1 MSKIGRFEDLIAW
14 QKSKALT
21 KIIYEITR
29 KPEFVRDFA
38 LASQIQ
44 RAAVSIMSNV
54 AEGFER
60 GGPAEFHRFLF
71 MAKGSCAEVRSL
83 LYVAYDI
90 GYLQKQ
96 EFERGFSQAD
106 EVAKIIGGLRVVIE
120 KRKK

>member
-1 MSKIGRFEDLIAW
+1 MSKIEKLEDLIAW
-14 QKSKALT
+14 QKSRILV

-29 KPEFVRDFA
+29 QPGFIKDFS

-44 RAAVSIMSNV
+44 RAAVSIMSNL

-60 GGPAEFHRFLF
+60 GSPAEFHRFLF

-96 EFERGFSQAD
+96 EFERVFSQAD
-106 EVAKIIGGLRVVIE
+106 EI
-120 KRKK
+120 